1 MKDFI
6 TCGLSLDSIE
16 HLASFL
22 VEALLDH
29 VLEEERLRDVDGV
42 LDEELGVLLVK
53 IGIEDSQVGNV
64 LLLGVLWVCQTC
76 QSLLEQ
82 MLGRQG

>member
-22 VEALLDH
+22 VETLLDH

-64 LLLGVLWVCQTC
+64 LLLGVLWVGQTC
-76 QSLLEQ
+76 
-82 MLGRQG
+82 